1 MNISNGHN
9 SAQGR
14 ALPEKHNTGAFA
26 YGLSEDGFGKLTRA
40 RNACDM
46 LQLLFSEYPSQ
57 VGALDAGCA
66 PGVAALME
74 YGVRKA
80 AQEVAQVLNVP
91 DVQELPVKPAR
102 QKAPNGAESIA
113 GST

>member
-9 SAQGR
+9 SAQGQT
-14 ALPEKHNTGAFA
+14 LPEKHNSGAFA
-26 YGLSEDGFGKLTRA
+26 YGLSDESFWKLTRA

-57 VGALDAGCA
+57 AGMMNSDCT

-74 YGVRKA
+74 YLRADLTDIALSCALLEG
-80 AQEVAQVLNVP
+80 
-91 DVQELPVKPAR
+91 
-102 QKAPNGAESIA
+102 GAK
-113 GST
+113 

>member
-9 SAQGR
+9 SAQGYT
-14 ALPEKHNTGAFA
+14 LPEKHNAGAFA

-40 RNACDM
+40 RNACDL

-57 VGALDAGCA
+57 VGALDTGCA

-74 YGVRKA
+74 YLRADLTDIAHSCALIEG
-80 AQEVAQVLNVP
+80 
-91 DVQELPVKPAR
+91 
-102 QKAPNGAESIA
+102 GAK
-113 GST
+113 